1 MDAKVY
7 VTRMLPRAAMD
18 ALGAGCGYDVN
29 EHPRPV
35 TREELIEGVRG
46 REAVLCMLSDRIDA
60 EVLRAAGPQCKI
72 FANYAVGYD
81 NIDVAEAKRL
91 GIMVANTPDVLTCAT
106 ADMAWALL
114 FAAARHIPAGDRLM
128 RAGTF
133 AWAPEFMLGSDITG
147 RTLGVVG
154 PGRIGRDFARKARHG
169 FDMTVLYSGR
179 HPSPEFEAQTDG
191 RFVSLEE
198 LLRSSDFISL
208 HVPLTPET
216 RHMIGERELAM
227 MKPSAILVNTSRGP
241 VVDEAALA
249 RALKDGTIR
258 AAGLDVYEREPEVE
272 PMLKELDNVAL
283 APHLGSATIQTR
295 LDMGLMAVR
304 NILAALKGEEPPNRV
319 A

>member
-1 MDAKVY
+1 MDPKVY

-91 GIMVANTPDVLTCAT
+91 GIMVTNTPDVLTCAT

-133 AWAPEFMLGSDITG
+133 SWAPEFMLGSDITG
-147 RTLGVVG
+147 RTLGVIG
-154 PGRIGRDFARKARHG
+154 AGRIGRDFARKARHG

-179 HPSPEFEAQTDG
+179 HPSPDFEAQTDG
-191 RFVSLEE
+191 RFVPLDE
-198 LLRSSDFISL
+198 LLRSSDFVSL

-241 VVDEAALA
+241 VVDEKALA

-272 PMLKELDNVAL
+272 PELKALDNVAL

-295 LDMGLMAVR
+295 SDMGLMAVR
-304 NILAALKGEEPPNRV
+304 NILAALNGEEPPNRV